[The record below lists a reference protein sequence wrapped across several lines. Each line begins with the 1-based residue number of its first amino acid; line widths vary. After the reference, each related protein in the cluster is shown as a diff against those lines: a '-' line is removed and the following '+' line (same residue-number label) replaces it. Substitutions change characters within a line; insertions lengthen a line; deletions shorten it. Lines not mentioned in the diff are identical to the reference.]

1 MPLTSRFQNLVST
14 ADSQWGPVP
23 CYVKKKML
31 VKSSQVSDVMSKFRI
46 VTMKIS
52 SVVLSSQVFRR
63 ECDQQRTVLLGY
75 WWLHET
81 FLQCQLF
88 LFKFTIESKLLRFVI
103 ERKFTTRRSRP
114 NDLREVDFVSP
125 RNPFPS
131 CRYRRCNG
139 GWCLPT
145 SGRRGAPRYDSRR
158 APRTWIADIIWKFGY
173 DNCCNIL
180 LLNVYFKR

>member
-1 MPLTSRFQNLVST
+1 MYQSHWNTSDYTRISTCPCYCRNVVPLTSRFQNLVST

-23 CYVKKKML
+23 CFVKKKML

-81 FLQCQLF
+81 FLQCQIVPVQVYNRIKIVALCYREEVHNQ
-88 LFKFTIESKLLRFVI
+88 TITAKWSQRSGLRLAKKSVP
-103 ERKFTTRRSRP
+103 E
-114 NDLREVDFVSP
+114 
-125 RNPFPS
+125 
-131 CRYRRCNG
+131 
-139 GWCLPT
+139 LPLP
-145 SGRRGAPRYDSRR
+145 AM
-158 APRTWIADIIWKFGY
+158 
-173 DNCCNIL
+173 
-180 LLNVYFKR
+180 